1 MDTNTKINNLRTNL
15 VNLINQ
21 SDLPVGIIY
30 YLLKDLVT
38 DAYNSYKQ
46 TLVIEQQV
54 ACLTK
59 EDDDIDGHQE

>member
-30 YLLKDLVT
+30 YLLKDLVA

-59 EDDDIDGHQE
+59 EDDNIDSHQE